1 MVIVKLAKF
10 NIGQSVRH
18 SKYDFGGVV
27 VDADTVFGE
36 TEEWLA
42 AIPENIRPERDQPFY
57 RVRVDYDGV
66 EAIAYVS
73 EQNLMADETG
83 IYTPSAVAAQ
93 DNLGLPATQ
102 SGMVH

>member
-1 MVIVKLAKF
+1 MAVIKFAKF
-10 NIGQSVRH
+10 NIGQAVRH
-18 SKYDFGGVV
+18 SKYDFGGVI

-36 TEEWLA
+36 TEEWFA

-73 EQNLMADETG
+73 EQNLVADETG
-83 IYTPSAVAAQ
+83 IYTPSAAAARDSVALAA
-93 DNLGLPATQ
+93 LQ
-102 SGMVH
+102 SGLVH